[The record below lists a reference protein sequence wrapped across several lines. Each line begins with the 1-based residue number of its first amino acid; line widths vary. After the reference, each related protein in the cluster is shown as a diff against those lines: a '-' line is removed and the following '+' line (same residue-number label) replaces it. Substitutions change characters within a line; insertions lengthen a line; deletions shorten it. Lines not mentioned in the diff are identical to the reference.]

1 MIQSKK
7 SVRQIILLVAC
18 FLVWAEAR
26 GATIFQAANSTY
38 AAWEAEDTFSI
49 VNATP
54 TTWVA
59 TNDATASGSRALY
72 GAGANG
78 TAAPSS
84 FASYAIRFRAA
95 GTYTL
100 YFRWRADKAFTDLDP
115 NSGNSYYRPNDF
127 GDLGPELSNYGISA
141 INNSRVPPDVNN
153 YAVSSEGLTYTVTQ
167 AQVDAALPLILK
179 FGTREAGLFIDRV
192 VLSLNPLTE
201 AEFNALLNSDTDI
214 VPQGANES
222 YVAFEAERV
231 SVITNGTPT
240 MWVITNDVTASSSQ
254 ALYGAGANGTA
265 TPSSFASYLI
275 RFRTAGTYTLYFRW
289 RADKAFTD
297 LDPNSGN
304 SYYRPNDFG
313 DLGPELSN
321 YGISAINNS
330 RVPPDVNNYAVS
342 SEGLTYTVTQEQ
354 VDAGLPLILKF
365 GTREAGLFIDR
376 VILSLNPLTP
386 AEFDVLPNSGSVA
399 RPSLVKAVGSASLT
413 TVKVTFDRP
422 LDFFSVNASRFTL
435 SGGVNVTDATL
446 APNATDVLL
455 TTTAHTQGNSY
466 TITVNGVADVDGN
479 EIAANSTISFRAWR
493 LTSGWITR
501 ELYNNVTGATVADL
515 QANAN
520 FPDNPTAVDFVPS
533 VSIGTDL
540 PLANYGARFRAYF
553 VPAQSGAYEFYL
565 YADDEA
571 LLSISTD
578 ETAANLATAIQTTT
592 ILPNFDPSASFT
604 TGNLTAGQRY
614 LFEVLY
620 KQNADTARLG
630 LGARRVGTPGEV
642 ADIPLLGGSA
652 VSTFVNP
659 DAGAVNIIRQ
669 PASATIPAGQ
679 HARLIVIATAPLGG
693 ALYYQWQVNG
703 TVIPGATRPT
713 YVTPI
718 LTAADSGKRY
728 RCLVGANGAD
738 VLSQEATI
746 TVGPPEPSA
755 LQPYVGIN
763 FASGTGAGTTAGA
776 SLATNDLA
784 GAVLQEN
791 FNNILGLAIVGTQLL
806 VDAQGADTP
815 VTVAVYDPVTQAVVP
830 ALPLNANIGTG
841 TGAANTSADHL
852 MMQGSIANDN
862 LPLSIRLGGIP
873 SGTYALIAY
882 SVGFSFNSTYE
893 EDFDLVGA
901 STYPKLTV
909 RAQTSTDFI
918 IDPTL
923 VRMTS
928 TDPANRDRGNYV
940 MFENVSPATDGTL
953 LLTVTPQ
960 STNVGNVV
968 YFPPLNALQL
978 VRMAALP
985 PSLGLQKQGANL
997 TLSWGADAAGF
1008 ALQSSAT
1015 LGATA
1020 SWSAVAGTPA
1030 PITGAGS
1037 ATITP
1042 SGNARFYRL
1051 GN

>member
-1 MIQSKK
+1 MIQLNK
-7 SVRQIILLVAC
+7 SVRQIVLLVAC
-18 FLVWAEAR
+18 FLVWPEAR
-26 GATIFQAANSTY
+26 GATIFQAVNSTY

-49 VNATP
+49 VNGTP

-59 TNDATASGSRALY
+59 TNDATATGARALY
-72 GAGANG
+72 GAGVNG
-78 TAAPSS
+78 TAAPAS
-84 FASYAIRFRAA
+84 FASYAVYFRSA

-100 YFRWRADKAFTDLDP
+100 YFRWRADKAYTDLDP

-127 GDLGPELSNYGISA
+127 GDLGPDVANYAISA

-153 YAVSSEGLTYTVTQ
+153 YAVSSETVTYTVTQ
-167 AQVDAALPLILK
+167 EQVDAAQPVILK

-201 AEFNALLNSDTDI
+201 TEFNALLNSDTDV
-214 VPQGANES
+214 VPQGVGES

-240 MWVITNDVTASSSQ
+240 TWVVTNDVTASGSR

-265 TPSSFASYLI
+265 TPASFASYLI
-275 RFRTAGTYTLYFRW
+275 RFRAAGTYTLYFRW
-289 RADKAFTD
+289 RADKAYTD

-313 DLGPELSN
+313 DLGPDVAN
-321 YGISAINNS
+321 YAISAINNS

-342 SEGLTYTVTQEQ
+342 SESLTYTVTQEQ
-354 VDAGLPLILKF
+354 VDAGLPLILKL

-376 VILSLNPLTP
+376 IVLSSNPLTE
-386 AEFDVLPNSGSVA
+386 AEFNALPNSGSVA

-446 APNATDVLL
+446 APNTTDVLL
-455 TTTAHTQGNSY
+455 TTTAQTQGTSY

-479 EIAANSTISFRAWR
+479 QIAVNSTIAFTAWR

-515 QANAN
+515 QAAAN
-520 FPDNPTAVDFVPS
+520 FPDNPNAVDFVRS

-540 PLANYGARFRAYF
+540 PLANYGLRFRGYF

-592 ILPNFDPSASFT
+592 ILPTFDPSASFT

-620 KQNADTARLG
+620 KQNAETARLG
-630 LGARRVGTPGEV
+630 LGARRVGTPGNV
-642 ADIPLLGGSA
+642 ADIPLLGGSL

-659 DAGAVNIIRQ
+659 DAGAVNILTQ
-669 PASATIPAGQ
+669 PASVTIPAGQ
-679 HARLIVIATAPLGG
+679 RARLIVTATAPLGG
-693 ALYYQWQVNG
+693 TLLYQWQVNG
-703 TVIPGATRPT
+703 TDIPGANRPT

-728 RCLVGANGAD
+728 RVLVGANGAE
-738 VLSQEATI
+738 VLSQEATV
-746 TVGPPEPSA
+746 TVGPPDPSA

-763 FASGTGAGTTAGA
+763 FADGTGAGTTAGA
-776 SLATNDLA
+776 SLATNDVA

-791 FNNILGLAIVGTQLL
+791 WNNILGIAIDGAQLL

-815 VTVAVYDPVTQAVVP
+815 VTVAVYDPVAQAVVP
-830 ALPLNANIGTG
+830 ANAAIGTG

-852 MMQGSIANDN
+852 LMQGSIANNN

-873 SGTYALIAY
+873 EGTYALIAY

-909 RAQTSTDFI
+909 RAQASTDFI
-918 IDPTL
+918 ANPAL

-940 MFENVSPATDGTL
+940 MFENVSPAPDGTL
-953 LLTVTPQ
+953 VLTVTPQ

-978 VRMAALP
+978 VRMGAVL
-985 PSLGLQKQGANL
+985 PSLSLQKQGTTL
-997 TLSWGADAAGF
+997 TLSWGVDAVDF
-1008 ALQSSAT
+1008 VLQSSAT
-1015 LGATA
+1015 LGVTA
-1020 SWSAVAGTPA
+1020 SWTAVAGAPS
-1030 PITGAGS
+1030 PITAAGS
-1037 ATITP
+1037 VPITP
-1042 SGNARFYRL
+1042 SGNARFFRL
-1051 GN
+1051 SK